1 MEVNN
6 ENAVEL
12 INGQHKATVSFCS
25 KKYINRIKALKE
37 SNPDQVDIL
46 AVNEDG
52 SIYAKVPTSWIRI
65 APPKKMDLTEEQ
77 RSEMAARFKANM
89 AKKL

>member
-6 ENAVEL
+6 ENAVEF

-65 APPKKMDLTEEQ
+65 IPPKKMDLTDEQ
-77 RSEMAARFKANM
+77 RAEMAARFKANM